1 MLHPAPLT
9 NPRYNCSVL
18 PMLSGQRVQHTTYR
32 CKLTSVPPSV
42 AGTSLTEC
50 PPSQPIVAGAPS
62 CDEEEL
68 PSGSSIPSPSS
79 PSINTHPVDINNTS
93 PNPPATSTTLTSS
106 SISSSSSAPHGYSQ
120 PSSPPQPHQASPPL
134 PYATSQAASPPP
146 PSNSQAGP
154 ATSTPPPAPSPQSTP
169 SPSISSS
176 SGFQIQPLHILL
188 FTLIFVGGAIFAT
201 MTIQFTA
208 DVNFNVAAQ
217 TVVRRVAKSMAFRQ
231 LCIISGAILVVRFGL
246 NNLFHMLA
254 RFAPNAVPWEKTKLY
269 YVLREVYQPLELL
282 LFIAAICTLAESF
295 VPQVVAIPKPTVSHF
310 VKSTMS
316 VSFLMATANVIFNLK
331 SRWCKENA
339 WQGEMKG
346 DQTGQRRWEAYD
358 KLGSFIIF
366 AMTFVLGVQAI
377 GLEVTSVLAIG
388 GIGGL
393 AIGLAGR
400 EICENLLNGLIIMT
414 TNPFEVG
421 DEVHFFH
428 TSKNVE
434 GIVID
439 IGWYRTLIRSF
450 EREVYVIPNAVFSK
464 NIVLNI
470 SRKNKEWRFHEN
482 LSIRVQDVDKCQSIV
497 QDIRRVV
504 RNDARVM
511 NKLHRRIFMDK
522 VTQEDVKIYISFYA
536 DAPNRE
542 AFMTIKQDLLLA
554 FIDCVERQGGRGWR
568 HPAPSCGVNA
578 ATCVT
583 AHSPQASPR
592 WQPGGVRFT
601 DPDGMWV
608 DMDPELMRSMAS
620 LGPILNAAAANMAKA
635 ASDARSSS
643 SSGPSPFTP
652 VLAIS
657 DGGTITTDTTLSSR
671 SSSSSTN
678 SSGGGGSWDRLPT
691 QTSSGSSNSGV
702 TGGAAAAGGGGWR
715 RRRAVAGGGRLRS
728 KLHGC
733 VEQRGGGS
741 AGGGAATPVARPPQ
755 GTPLRNAGSSAVLE
769 RSEDQAHP
777 FVQAMN
783 TALNKLASAVFE
795 P

>member
-554 FIDCVERQGGRGWR
+554 FIDCVERQGARL
-568 HPAPSCGVNA
+568 
-578 ATCVT
+578 AT
-583 AHSPQASPR
+583 PR
-592 WQPGGVRFT
+592 T
-601 DPDGMWV
+601 IV

-702 TGGAAAAGGGGWR
+702 TGGAGHGDYHFLRRAEAAAAAGGGGWR

-741 AGGGAATPVARPPQ
+741 AGGGCNACGQAATGHPAPQ
-755 GTPLRNAGSSAVLE
+755 RGLLRGAGEVRDASSV
-769 RSEDQAHP
+769 
-777 FVQAMN
+777 V
-783 TALNKLASAVFE
+783 
-795 P
+795 